1 VGGSAASRFAP
12 RLFHEVAMKKLRLL
26 IADDHGMV
34 RRGLRAAI
42 EARREWEVCGE
53 AENGRQAVELA
64 KQLRPDLVVLD
75 LTMPELNGLDA
86 ARKIRAALPATQVL
100 IQTMH
105 DSEALAQE
113 VLAAGARGY
122 LLKNDAPEMLAQ
134 AIEALAAGG
143 TFFTPKVSDLVMSS
157 LARPGS
163 SPEPPRS
170 RLTPRERELVQLLAE
185 GKSNKE
191 AADALGISLNTVETH
206 RKNVMSKLRLR
217 SAPDLVRY
225 AIRNKLVEP

>member
-1 VGGSAASRFAP
+1 
-12 RLFHEVAMKKLRLL
+12 MKKLRLL
-26 IADDHGMV
+26 IADDHGMI
-34 RRGLRAAI
+34 RRGVRAAI
-42 EARREWEVCGE
+42 EARREWEICGE

-64 KQLRPDLVVLD
+64 KQLRPDVVVLD

-86 ARKIRAALPATQVL
+86 ARKIRAALPNTQVL

-122 LLKNDAPEMLAQ
+122 LLKNDAPELLPH
-134 AIEALAAGG
+134 AIDALAAGR
-143 TFFTPKVSDLVMSS
+143 TFFSAKVSELVMSG
-157 LARPGS
+157 LAKSGPTS
-163 SPEPPRS
+163 EAPRS
-170 RLTPRERELVQLLAE
+170 RLTPRERELVQLLAS
-185 GKSNKE
+185 GKSNKQ

-206 RKNVMSKLRLR
+206 RKNVMSKLDLR
-217 SAPDLVRY
+217 SASDLVRY

>member
-1 VGGSAASRFAP
+1 
-12 RLFHEVAMKKLRLL
+12 
-26 IADDHGMV
+26 
-34 RRGLRAAI
+34 
-42 EARREWEVCGE
+42 
-53 AENGRQAVELA
+53 
-64 KQLRPDLVVLD
+64 VLD

-86 ARKIRAALPATQVL
+86 ARKIRAALPETQVL

-122 LLKNDAPEMLAQ
+122 LLKNDAPEMLTQ
-134 AIEALAAGG
+134 AVEALAAGR
-143 TFFTPKVSDLVMSS
+143 TFFTPNVSDLVMTS

-163 SPEPPRS
+163 NPEAPRS

-191 AADALGISLNTVETH
+191 AADTLGISLNTVETH

>member
-1 VGGSAASRFAP
+1 
-12 RLFHEVAMKKLRLL
+12 LFPDQLPEAAMKKLRLL

-42 EARREWEVCGE
+42 EAHPGWEICGE

-64 KQLRPDLVVLD
+64 GQLRPDLVVLD
-75 LTMPELNGLDA
+75 LAMPELNGLDA
-86 ARKIRAALPATQVL
+86 ARKIRATLPNAQVL

-105 DSEALAQE
+105 ESEALAQE

-122 LLKNDAPEMLAQ
+122 LLKNDAPEMLVQ
-134 AIEALAAGG
+134 AIEALAAGR
-143 TFFTPKVSDLVMSS
+143 TFFTSKVSDLVMTGLAKHSS
-157 LARPGS
+157 TPD
-163 SPEPPRS
+163 PPRS

-217 SAPDLVRY
+217 STSDLVRY
-225 AIRNKLVEP
+225 AIRNKLIEP

>member
-1 VGGSAASRFAP
+1 
-12 RLFHEVAMKKLRLL
+12 MKKLRLL

>member
-1 VGGSAASRFAP
+1 
-12 RLFHEVAMKKLRLL
+12 MKKLRLL

-34 RRGLRAAI
+34 RQGLRATL
-42 EARREWEVCGE
+42 EARRGWEVCGE
-53 AENGRQAVELA
+53 ADNGRAAVELA
-64 KQLRPDLVVLD
+64 RQLRPDIVVLD

-86 ARKIRAALPATQVL
+86 ARKIRAALPHVQIL

-122 LLKNDAPEMLAQ
+122 LLKNDAPEMLPQ
-134 AIEALAAGG
+134 AIEALAAGR
-143 TFFTPKVSDLVMSS
+143 TFFTPRVSELVMQS
-157 LARPGS
+157 LRDPAAKS
-163 SPEPPRS
+163 ADSAPRS

-217 SAPDLVRY
+217 SASDLVRY
-225 AIRNKLVEP
+225 AIREKLVEP

>member
-1 VGGSAASRFAP
+1 
-12 RLFHEVAMKKLRLL
+12 MKKLRLL

-34 RRGLRAAI
+34 RRGLRAVI

-64 KQLRPDLVVLD
+64 KQLRPDVVVLD

-86 ARKIRAALPATQVL
+86 ARRIRAALPGTQVL

-134 AIEALAAGG
+134 AIEALAVGR
-143 TFFTPKVSDLVMSS
+143 TFFTPKVSDLVMSG
-157 LARPGS
+157 LAKPGS
-163 SPEPPRS
+163 SPDAPRS

>member
-1 VGGSAASRFAP
+1 
-12 RLFHEVAMKKLRLL
+12 MKKLRLL
-26 IADDHGMV
+26 IADDHGMI
-34 RRGLRAAI
+34 RRGIRAAI
-42 EARREWEVCGE
+42 EARREWEICGE

-64 KQLRPDLVVLD
+64 KQLRPDVVVLD

-86 ARKIRAALPATQVL
+86 ARKIRAALPNTQVL

-122 LLKNDAPEMLAQ
+122 LLKNDAPELLPQ
-134 AIEALAAGG
+134 AIDALAAGR
-143 TFFTPKVSDLVMSS
+143 TFFSAKVSELVMSG
-157 LARPGS
+157 LAKSGPAA
-163 SPEPPRS
+163 EAPRS
-170 RLTPRERELVQLLAE
+170 RLTPRERELVQLLAS
-185 GKSNKE
+185 GKSNKQ

-206 RKNVMSKLRLR
+206 RKNVMSKLDLR
-217 SAPDLVRY
+217 SASDLVRY

>member
-1 VGGSAASRFAP
+1 
-12 RLFHEVAMKKLRLL
+12 MKKLRLL

-86 ARKIRAALPATQVL
+86 ARKIRAAVPDAQVL

-122 LLKNDAPEMLAQ
+122 LLKNDAPELLSK
-134 AIEALAAGG
+134 AIEALAGG
-143 TFFTPKVSDLVMSS
+143 RTFFTPKVSALVMSG
-157 LARPGS
+157 LAKPGS
-163 SPEPPRS
+163 TPEAPRS

-217 SAPDLVRY
+217 SASELVRY

>member
-1 VGGSAASRFAP
+1 
-12 RLFHEVAMKKLRLL
+12 MKKLRLL

-42 EARREWEVCGE
+42 EARTDWEICGE

-86 ARKIRAALPATQVL
+86 ARKIRAALPEVHVL

-134 AIEALAAGG
+134 AIEALAAGR
-143 TFFTPKVSDLVMSS
+143 TFFTPKVSALLMSG
-157 LARPGS
+157 LAKPGS
-163 SPEPPRS
+163 DAPRS

-217 SAPDLVRY
+217 SASDLVRY

>member
-1 VGGSAASRFAP
+1 
-12 RLFHEVAMKKLRLL
+12 MKKLRLL

-42 EARREWEVCGE
+42 EARPDWEICGE

-86 ARKIRAALPATQVL
+86 TRKIRDALPDVHVL

-134 AIEALAAGG
+134 AIEALAAGR
-143 TFFTPKVSDLVMSS
+143 TFFTPKVSELVMSG
-157 LARPGS
+157 LAKPGTS
-163 SPEPPRS
+163 SAVPRS

-185 GKSNKE
+185 GKSNKQ

-217 SAPDLVRY
+217 SASDLVRY

>member
-1 VGGSAASRFAP
+1 
-12 RLFHEVAMKKLRLL
+12 MKKLRLL

-42 EARREWEVCGE
+42 EARPDWEICGE

-86 ARKIRAALPATQVL
+86 ARKIRTALPEAHVL

-113 VLAAGARGY
+113 VLAVGARGY
-122 LLKNDAPEMLAQ
+122 LLKNDAPEMLVQ
-134 AIEALAAGG
+134 AIDALAAGR
-143 TFFTPKVSDLVMSS
+143 TFFTPKVSDLVMSG
-157 LARPGS
+157 LAKPGS
-163 SPEPPRS
+163 SSDAPRS

-217 SAPDLVRY
+217 SASDLVRY
-225 AIRNKLVEP
+225 AIRNKLVVP

>member
-1 VGGSAASRFAP
+1 
-12 RLFHEVAMKKLRLL
+12 MKKLRLL

-42 EARREWEVCGE
+42 EARPDWEICGE

-86 ARKIRAALPATQVL
+86 ARKIRDALPGAPVL

-122 LLKNDAPEMLAQ
+122 LLKNDAPEMLSQ
-134 AIEALAAGG
+134 AIEALAAGR
-143 TFFTPKVSDLVMSS
+143 TFFTPKVSELVMSG
-157 LARPGS
+157 LAKPGS
-163 SPEPPRS
+163 SSDTPRS

-217 SAPDLVRY
+217 SASDLVRY

>member
-1 VGGSAASRFAP
+1 
-12 RLFHEVAMKKLRLL
+12 MKKLRLL

-134 AIEALAAGG
+134 AIEALAAGS

-163 SPEPPRS
+163 NPEPPRS